1 MILQRVH
8 IYNLTILPTKEKLHQ
23 LSIYQFSTM
32 EILTVQPLIFP
43 RENSQYSNAFPKGN
57 MFCIAIFFPLRERFL
72 YSHLPSS
79 PPLLMRI
86 NSTIG

>member
-1 MILQRVH
+1 
-8 IYNLTILPTKEKLHQ
+8 
-23 LSIYQFSTM
+23 M

-72 YSHLPSS
+72 KIPSS
-79 PPLLMRI
+79 PPPPDE
-86 NSTIG
+86 NTTIG